1 MFNRGVPFPRR
12 IGSRSDSMRRRELL
26 TLFGGAAAAWP
37 LAARAQQPNAVKRI
51 GWLMTTGEQDPQ
63 NQAERR
69 AFHQEFAKL
78 GWTDGQNF
86 RVDYRSTS
94 GEDDSRARTLAA
106 EIVTTAPDVILTTG
120 TQLTA
125 ILKQQTNTIPIVFLN
140 VADPVVS
147 GLIASF
153 ARPGGNITGFTNVE
167 SSFAGRWLS
176 ILKDIA
182 PGVTRV
188 MILHNPANPNWIDY
202 LRTIEAAAPSLRVTV
217 SAAPVNHA
225 DEIPRQI
232 EPFVRESGA
241 GMIVLPS
248 GLMINNREKIAALA
262 AQYRLPAIYSN
273 ASFAESGGL
282 VSYGVDSLDLYRR
295 AASYVDRILRGTK
308 PADLPEQ
315 PKVKIALAIVLTAP
329 KAIGPE
335 VTYNAMLIADTVADS
350 GGAST

>member
-1 MFNRGVPFPRR
+1 
-12 IGSRSDSMRRRELL
+12 MRRRDFVGLV
-26 TLFGGAAAAWP
+26 GGAAAWP
-37 LAARAQQPNAVKRI
+37 LVARAQQPNAVKRI
-51 GWLMTTGEQDPQ
+51 GWLWTTGEQDPQ
-63 NQAERR
+63 NQAQRQ

-86 RVDYRSTS
+86 RIDYRSTP
-94 GEDDSRARTLAA
+94 GEDDSLARTLAM

-225 DEIPRQI
+225 DEIARQM
-232 EPFVRESGA
+232 EPFVREPGA

-248 GLMINNREKIAALA
+248 GLMISNREKIAALA

-273 ASFAESGGL
+273 GSAAESGGL
-282 VSYGVDSLDLYRR
+282 VSYGTHTLDLYRR

-308 PADLPEQ
+308 PADLPVQ
-315 PKVKIALAIVLTAP
+315 APVKFELVINLKAG
-329 KAIGPE
+329 KAIGLE
-335 VTYNAMLIADTVADS
+335 VPYNVLLLADRLID
-350 GGAST
+350 

>member
-1 MFNRGVPFPRR
+1 MTVQ
-12 IGSRSDSMRRRELL
+12 RREFITLL
-26 TLFGGAAAAWP
+26 GGAAAAWP
-37 LAARAQQPNAVKRI
+37 VAARGQQPNAVKRI
-51 GWLMTTGEQDPQ
+51 GWLSTTGEQDPQ
-63 NQAERR
+63 NPVERR

-86 RVDYRSTS
+86 RIDYRSTS
-94 GEDDSRARTLAA
+94 GEDDSRGRTLAM
-106 EIVTTAPDVILTTG
+106 EIVATAPDVILTTG

-125 ILKQQTNTIPIVFLN
+125 ILKQQTSTIPIVFVQ
-140 VADPVVS
+140 VADPVLS
-147 GLIASF
+147 GLVASF

-167 SSFAGRWLS
+167 SSFVGKWLS

-188 MILHNPANPNWIDY
+188 MILYHPANPNWIDY

-225 DEIPRQI
+225 DEIARQI
-232 EPFVRESGA
+232 EPFVREPGA

-248 GLMINNREKIAALA
+248 GFTVANREKIAALA

-273 ASFAESGGL
+273 GSSAESGGL
-282 VSYGVDSLDLYRR
+282 VSYGHDTLDLYRR

-308 PADLPEQ
+308 PADLPVQ
-315 PKVKIALAIVLTAP
+315 APVKFELVINLKAA
-329 KAIGPE
+329 KAIGIE
-335 VTYNAMLIADTVADS
+335 VPYNLLLLADRVID
-350 GGAST
+350 

>member
-1 MFNRGVPFPRR
+1 
-12 IGSRSDSMRRRELL
+12 MRRRELL

-125 ILKQQTNTIPIVFLN
+125 LLKQQTNTIPIVFVH

-147 GLIASF
+147 GLVASF

-167 SSFAGRWLS
+167 SSFVAKWLS

-182 PGVTRV
+182 AGVTRV
-188 MILHNPANPNWIDY
+188 MILYDPANPNWIDY

-217 SAAPVNHA
+217 SATPVNHA
-225 DEIPRQI
+225 DEIARQI
-232 EPFVRESGA
+232 EPFVRERGA

-308 PADLPEQ
+308 PADLPVQ
-315 PKVKIALAIVLTAP
+315 APVKFELVINLKAA
-329 KAIGPE
+329 KAIGLE
-335 VTYNAMLIADTVADS
+335 VPYNVLLLADRVID
-350 GGAST
+350 

>member
-1 MFNRGVPFPRR
+1 
-12 IGSRSDSMRRRELL
+12 MRRRDFVGLV
-26 TLFGGAAAAWP
+26 GGAAAWP
-37 LAARAQQPNAVKRI
+37 LVARAQQPNAVKRI
-51 GWLMTTGEQDPQ
+51 GWLWTTGEQDPQ
-63 NQAERR
+63 NQAQRQ

-86 RVDYRSTS
+86 RIDYRSTP
-94 GEDDSRARTLAA
+94 GEDDSLARTLAM

-225 DEIPRQI
+225 DEIARQI
-232 EPFVRESGA
+232 EPFVREPGA

-248 GLMINNREKIAALA
+248 GLMINNREKIAAFA
-262 AQYRLPAIYSN
+262 AQYRLPAIYSMVPPRK
-273 ASFAESGGL
+273 AGAWCPMGPILSIFIGERLPTWTAYCAAPSRPICR
-282 VSYGVDSLDLYRR
+282 YRR
-295 AASYVDRILRGTK
+295 RSSSSWSSISRPPR
-308 PADLPEQ
+308 Q
-315 PKVKIALAIVLTAP
+315 
-329 KAIGPE
+329 
-335 VTYNAMLIADTVADS
+335 S
-350 GGAST
+350 GSKCPTTCCSSPTG